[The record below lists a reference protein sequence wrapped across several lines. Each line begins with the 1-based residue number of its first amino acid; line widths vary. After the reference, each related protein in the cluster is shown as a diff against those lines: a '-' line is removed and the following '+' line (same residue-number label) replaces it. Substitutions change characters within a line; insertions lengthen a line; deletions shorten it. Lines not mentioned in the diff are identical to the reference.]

1 MELLASCDIKHPF
14 FLKLIAYRPKMKLQ
28 VIKIPIN
35 FDNFTTK
42 YISVVKNKKT
52 LKTVFLVVLIES
64 FSKLSFR

>member
-1 MELLASCDIKHPF
+1 
-14 FLKLIAYRPKMKLQ
+14 MKLQ

-42 YISVVKNKKT
+42 YISDVKNKKT

>member
-1 MELLASCDIKHPF
+1 MRASCDIKHPF

-42 YISVVKNKKT
+42 YISVVKNKK
-52 LKTVFLVVLIES
+52 K
-64 FSKLSFR
+64 R